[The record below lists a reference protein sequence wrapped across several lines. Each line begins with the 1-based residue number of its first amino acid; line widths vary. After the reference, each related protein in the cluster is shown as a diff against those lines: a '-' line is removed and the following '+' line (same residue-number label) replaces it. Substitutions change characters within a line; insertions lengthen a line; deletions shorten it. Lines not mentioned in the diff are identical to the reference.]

1 MILFMRLDMQSATWL
16 TIRYLAG
23 KPLTSYDILL
33 CQLMRHYQGGPLI
46 IVSAPDFVCALSHKC
61 NAQLQ

>member
-16 TIRYLAG
+16 TVRYLAG
-23 KPLTSYDILL
+23 KPLTSYGMLSL
-33 CQLMRHYQGGPLI
+33 PAYALI
-46 IVSAPDFVCALSHKC
+46 VVSAPDFVCALSHKC